1 MYGSKIDNLI
11 KLRDNGFNVPA
22 FTVVPYEDA
31 VKEDLQFDM
40 PSSGKLF
47 SVRSSANVEDG
58 EFQSFAGQFD
68 TFLNVSRENVKD
80 KIKEIISSLNSDGVK
95 AYCEKSGTAI
105 SDIKMNI
112 IVQDMIDS
120 DIAGVLFTAN
130 PQGILNESVITVGRG
145 LGEGIVSSKV
155 DTTSYYYNLTDRIC
169 YFEGKEDLLDQDKI
183 EELIGIS
190 NNMKAIFGE
199 YLDIEFAVKNGVIY
213 ILQVRPITT
222 LKTSDPLIMDNSNI
236 VESYPGISSPLTTS
250 FVDLVYSGVFKG
262 VCRRV
267 LKNDKELN
275 KHEDVFL
282 NMTGHVNG
290 RVYYKISNWYTV
302 IKFLPMS
309 KKIIP
314 VWQEMMGV
322 RNKTYNEDDVKVGFF
337 TRIGTYFNSVYELC
351 TVPKNMKKLNEKFIV
366 INDDFYKK
374 FDPSLSPQELVAL
387 FNDVKVKLFD
397 CWDVTLLN
405 DMYSFIFT
413 GLLKSRMKKKY
424 KKDDNEINDYISG
437 ISDIESMK
445 PVIEITR
452 LALQKDNMSEEEFA
466 KAKKEYI
473 KLYGDRNLEELKLE
487 SRTFRSNPE
496 LLDWRINQYRKDMQR
511 LKATWDSFNKEK
523 NTEDKYDALTRYYV
537 KKSSLGIYNRE
548 ISRLNRSRIYGI
560 VRLIVDALGAKYKEQ
575 GLIEK
580 AHDIYYMKIDEA
592 LDLASNPKDMRK
604 TVSDRKDQYKLYRE
618 LPPYSR
624 LIFSEGP
631 FSKRHTNVNRYHKK
645 FNDNELSGVPCSG
658 GICEGEA
665 LVITD
670 VNDTGDVKD
679 KILITK
685 MTDPGWVFLLTQAKG
700 VISEKGS
707 LLSHTAIISRE
718 IGIPS
723 IVGVKDLMDTVQS
736 GDIIRMNGDKGKI
749 EILKRS
755 SDT

>member
-22 FTVVPYEDA
+22 FTVVPYEDT

-68 TFLNVSRENVKD
+68 TFLNVPGENVKD

-95 AYCEKSGTAI
+95 AYCEKSGTDI

-190 NNMKAIFGE
+190 NKMKAIFGE

-322 RNKTYNEDDVKVGFF
+322 RNK
-337 TRIGTYFNSVYELC
+337 
-351 TVPKNMKKLNEKFIV
+351 
-366 INDDFYKK
+366 
-374 FDPSLSPQELVAL
+374 A
-387 FNDVKVKLFD
+387 
-397 CWDVTLLN
+397 
-405 DMYSFIFT
+405 
-413 GLLKSRMKKKY
+413 
-424 KKDDNEINDYISG
+424 
-437 ISDIESMK
+437 
-445 PVIEITR
+445 
-452 LALQKDNMSEEEFA
+452 
-466 KAKKEYI
+466 
-473 KLYGDRNLEELKLE
+473 
-487 SRTFRSNPE
+487 
-496 LLDWRINQYRKDMQR
+496 
-511 LKATWDSFNKEK
+511 
-523 NTEDKYDALTRYYV
+523 
-537 KKSSLGIYNRE
+537 
-548 ISRLNRSRIYGI
+548 
-560 VRLIVDALGAKYKEQ
+560 
-575 GLIEK
+575 
-580 AHDIYYMKIDEA
+580 
-592 LDLASNPKDMRK
+592 
-604 TVSDRKDQYKLYRE
+604 
-618 LPPYSR
+618 
-624 LIFSEGP
+624 
-631 FSKRHTNVNRYHKK
+631 
-645 FNDNELSGVPCSG
+645 
-658 GICEGEA
+658 
-665 LVITD
+665 
-670 VNDTGDVKD
+670 
-679 KILITK
+679 
-685 MTDPGWVFLLTQAKG
+685 
-700 VISEKGS
+700 
-707 LLSHTAIISRE
+707 
-718 IGIPS
+718 
-723 IVGVKDLMDTVQS
+723 
-736 GDIIRMNGDKGKI
+736 
-749 EILKRS
+749 
-755 SDT
+755 